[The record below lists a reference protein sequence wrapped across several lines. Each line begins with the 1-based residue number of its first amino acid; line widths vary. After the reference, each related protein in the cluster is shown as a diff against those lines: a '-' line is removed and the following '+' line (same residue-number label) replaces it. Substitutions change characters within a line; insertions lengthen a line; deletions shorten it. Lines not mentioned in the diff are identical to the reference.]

1 MSVANA
7 NERAH
12 QLRHVSILASA
23 GAGKTFQLTNRYLKL
38 LSLDAPPNAILA
50 STFTRMAAGEIRDR
64 ILRRLAES
72 AAKSRAAKS
81 LRDQLSQAIEAPNLA
96 RKQVLELLDRMA
108 KNLHRLQIRTLDSF
122 FGTIVRC
129 FALELGLP
137 ADGRIIDEDEA
148 FALRREAIRMMLAEG
163 DPEMII
169 ELLASLT
176 EGASERAV
184 TETIDATVSAL
195 YDLYREAD
203 AGAWRAI
210 APAELLDQDALDAAI
225 AALEDAAPSG
235 PKRTIT
241 AHRDD
246 VARARTAGTG
256 DSDAWQVFIGKGL
269 AKPIAAGTDAYYRK
283 PIEPHVIA
291 AYRPLLRHAQG
302 VFRQRII
309 TQTAATHA
317 LLTLFDR
324 CYERVKQR
332 RKALTFS
339 DLTVA
344 LARAEMRGQLD
355 EICFRIDASLKH
367 VLLDEMQDTNIQQW
381 NALRPIVDE
390 TVSYSP
396 DVRSFFAVG
405 DIKQSIYG
413 WRDAC
418 PEVLSKLPEL
428 LVRPNGELVIEQQS
442 LAKSWRSSPAI
453 MEVVNRVFTAVTR
466 NEAVADFPI
475 AARGWD
481 EQFATH
487 STARTELPGFVQLRT
502 VARGED
508 AGRRTTI
515 RLQAAADLVEEL
527 YRRNLHMRMTRRDGQ
542 RPVTIGVLLRTNSA
556 VSRVLYELGPTR
568 RNVPATGRGG
578 GPLTDAPAVNAILDM
593 LRVAEHPDHTV
604 AAFNVQTS
612 PLGPVVG
619 LCELPEGASED
630 DDANASWRLG
640 DRPELAIAQQR
651 DPLVK
656 ARRRRVASRVRR
668 EIAGDGLANTLQR
681 WIMAIAP
688 YTDERQYRRCIQL
701 IDLAQA
707 FDERG
712 HTRLDPFI
720 HMVQARSVAD
730 PASSPVQVMTVHQS
744 KGLEFDIVILP
755 ELEAELAA
763 RRSLKVV
770 YERDGDAGP
779 IARIARY
786 VSKDI
791 WSVFP
796 DLAPVFEQHINR
808 LAHESLCLLY
818 VAITR
823 ARQGLYM
830 LVDPPSER
838 ARKAPARLSSMLMCA
853 LAGARDDDD
862 EPVGPEQVLYTHS
875 HGDAAWFRPLQ
886 LVPDEPLDE
895 QTPPSALGL
904 MLPIAFAP
912 TEGPLLRSADPLTAV
927 IQGQTVADVLS
938 LDDAQAGH
946 SALAI
951 RAQLAELDWLGPY
964 ERSPRA
970 AFAARLEIVR
980 QAVPTRDEDW
990 ARARV
995 EELDEVLQHDGVRAI
1010 LREGE
1015 GEPGVRVEHEIPF
1028 ARLEGGA
1035 LQRGVLPRVVIG
1047 RSDADVWVIGFPGD
1061 RVDDERDA
1069 KKRAKAYREVVRAW
1083 KQAAAEQW
1091 EVTPAAV
1098 RVTLLFI
1105 RAGVAVECGAS
1116 ASSSARAL
1124 ASSS

>member
-1 MSVANA
+1 MSLAKR
-7 NERAH
+7 ERPQA
-12 QLRHVSILASA
+12 LRHVSILASA
-23 GAGKTFQLTNRYLKL
+23 GSGKTFQLTNRYLKL
-38 LSLDAPPNAILA
+38 LALDAPPNAILA

-64 ILRRLAES
+64 ILRRLAEAASKAKTAKAKRGELS
-72 AAKSRAAKS
+72 AA
-81 LRDQLSQAIEAPNLA
+81 IETPGLA
-96 RKQVLELLDRMA
+96 RKHVLELLDRMA

-148 FALRREAIRMMLAEG
+148 FGLRREAIRVMLAEG
-163 DPEMII
+163 DPDMII
-169 ELLASLT
+169 DLLASLT

-210 APAELLDQDALDAAI
+210 APANLLSSDGLDAAI

-235 PKRTIT
+235 PKRTIK
-241 AHRDD
+241 AHQDD
-246 VARARTAGTG
+246 VARVRIAGNS
-256 DSDAWQVFIGKGL
+256 DSDAWKVFISKGL
-269 AKPIAAGTDAYYRK
+269 AKPIAAGTNAYYRK
-283 PIEPHVIA
+283 PIEDHVIA
-291 AYRPLLRHAQG
+291 AYEPLIRHAQG

-309 TQTAATHA
+309 NQTAATHA

-396 DVRSFFAVG
+396 EVRSFFAVG

-418 PEVLSKLPEL
+418 PEVLSRLPEL
-428 LVRPNGELVIEQQS
+428 LARPNGQLVIEQQS

-453 MEVVNRVFTAVTR
+453 MEVVNKVFGRVTGNA
-466 NEAVADFPI
+466 ALADFPH

-487 STARTELPGFVQLRT
+487 STARTELPGYVQLRT
-502 VARGED
+502 VTRGED
-508 AGRRTTI
+508 SKHRTTI

-527 YRRNLHMRMTRRDGQ
+527 YRRNAQQRHLRREDE
-542 RPVTIGVLLRTNSA
+542 RPLTIGVLLRTNSA
-556 VSRVLYELGPTR
+556 VSRVLFELGPTR

-619 LCELPEGASED
+619 LSEKPEDSSED
-630 DDANASWRLG
+630 DGVNAAWRMG
-640 DRPELAIAQQR
+640 DRPDFAIAQQR
-651 DPLVK
+651 EPAVK
-656 ARRRRVASRVRR
+656 SRRRRVAARVRR
-668 EIAGDGLANTLQR
+668 EIANDGLANTLQR
-681 WIMAIAP
+681 WVRAIAP

-701 IDLAQA
+701 IDLAQTY
-707 FDERG
+707 DERST
-712 HTRLDPFI
+712 TRLDPFI
-720 HMVQARSVAD
+720 HMVHARSVAD

-744 KGLEFDIVILP
+744 KGLEFDVVILP

-770 YERDGDAGP
+770 YQRDGDAGP
-779 IARIARY
+779 IGRIARY

-838 ARKAPARLSSMLMCA
+838 ARKVPSRLSAMLMSA
-853 LAGARDDDD
+853 LADERDEED
-862 EPVGPEQVLYTHS
+862 GPIGPDQVLYTHS
-875 HGDAAWFRPLQ
+875 HGDAGWFRPLQ
-886 LVPDEPLDE
+886 LVPDEPVE
-895 QTPPSALGL
+895 VTEPSALGL

-912 TEGPLLRSADPLTAV
+912 TEGPLLRSADPLTAASAK
-927 IQGQTVADVLS
+927 QTVADALS
-938 LDDAQAGH
+938 LDEAEAGH
-946 SALAI
+946 SALAM
-951 RAQLAELDWLGPY
+951 RAQLAEIDWLADY
-964 ERSPRA
+964 EQSPRA
-970 AFAARLEIVR
+970 SASARLELVR
-980 QAVPTRDEDW
+980 RAVPTRDEAW
-990 ARARV
+990 AEARAQ
-995 EELDEVLQHDGVRAI
+995 EFDEVLEHASVRSI
-1010 LREGE
+1010 LSAR
-1015 GEPGVRVEHEIPF
+1015 PSDPSVRVEHEIPF

-1035 LQRGVLPRVVIG
+1035 LQSGVLPRVVLG
-1047 RSDADVWVIGFPGD
+1047 GDGSVWVIGFPGD
-1061 RVDDERDA
+1061 RIEEQRDA
-1069 KKRAKAYREVVRAW
+1069 EKRAKAHREIVRAW
-1083 KQAAAEQW
+1083 QRAAGEQW
-1091 EVTPAAV
+1091 EVEPKAV

-1105 RAGVAVECGAS
+1105 RSGFAVECGAS
-1116 ASSSARAL
+1116 AT
-1124 ASSS
+1124 